1 MADTIKSLKEDIEM
15 EAPEKPGILDDIF
28 NDTIV
33 NIAGKISLNA
43 DDVLK
48 ILDAYPPILRIYEN
62 YSDKTIEKMSKI
74 WRDKKLIIDFVNN
87 GKEQNPEFITILDK
101 WAQSNNET
109 T

>member
-1 MADTIKSLKEDIEM
+1 MQ
-15 EAPEKPGILDDIF
+15 
-28 NDTIV
+28 
-33 NIAGKISLNA
+33 ISLNA